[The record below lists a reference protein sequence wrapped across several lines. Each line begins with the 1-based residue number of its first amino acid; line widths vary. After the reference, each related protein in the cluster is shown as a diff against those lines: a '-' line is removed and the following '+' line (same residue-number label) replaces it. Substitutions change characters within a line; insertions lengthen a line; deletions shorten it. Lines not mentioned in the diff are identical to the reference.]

1 MEKSSKNERFGDF
14 SQYERARKDL
24 YEVCEKIL
32 AFPREREHERYF
44 LLAVIRRTLSL
55 ETAFRQSVD
64 ACNGQMAMT
73 LVRLNLDTLARF
85 YALYW
90 ADETDGMTAETFA
103 KEVAQGKRA
112 AAKTECNTRPFR
124 YGAAPMSYH
133 ELSIPERAT
142 LQLGLAQGFSQR
154 RIARMI
160 DRSPSTI
167 SRELRRNRAPG
178 TSYQACTAQQQMSAR
193 RQACRPE
200 RKLLPGSERF
210 ELVVHML
217 RERLS
222 PEQIAG
228 KLRSMNI
235 PSLRDAYVCRETI
248 YNAIYALPVG
258 GLRKE
263 LIICLR
269 QGKTSRRPRSGGVDR
284 RGQIPEMLSIHVR
297 PPEIEDRLM
306 PGHWEGDL
314 IKGKANAS
322 AVGTLVERTSGYL
335 ILIKMADATATS
347 ALEGFSAALN
357 RMPLA
362 VRKSMTYD
370 QGREMTRHAELTQQT
385 GVAIYFCDP
394 HSPWQRGSNENIN
407 GLIRQ
412 YLPKGTDL
420 SVHSQE
426 ALDAIALQLN
436 MRPRKRFDFKCPIE
450 VMGEVMQEAMAMR
463 HDAPASIQ

>member
-1 MEKSSKNERFGDF
+1 MSYYELSVE
-14 SQYERARKDL
+14 ERAIIQVGQARG
-24 YEVCEKIL
+24 
-32 AFPREREHERYF
+32 FS
-44 LLAVIRRTLSL
+44 RRW
-55 ETAFRQSVD
+55 
-64 ACNGQMAMT
+64 
-73 LVRLNLDTLARF
+73 LAR
-85 YALYW
+85 LL
-90 ADETDGMTAETFA
+90 
-103 KEVAQGKRA
+103 KRA
-112 AAKTECNTRPFR
+112 
-124 YGAAPMSYH
+124 
-133 ELSIPERAT
+133 
-142 LQLGLAQGFSQR
+142 
-154 RIARMI
+154 
-160 DRSPSTI
+160 PSTI
-167 SRELRRNRAPG
+167 SREIRRNRVTGDDYSAHV
-178 TSYQACTAQQQMSAR
+178 AQQQMQVR
-193 RQACRPE
+193 RRSCRPK
-200 RKLLPGSERF
+200 RKLSPDGERF
-210 ELVVHML
+210 ELVTHLL

-228 KLRSMNI
+228 KLRNMKI

-263 LIICLR
+263 LILCLR
-269 QGKTSRRPRSGGVDR
+269 QGNATRRPRSGGVDR
-284 RGQIPEMLSIHVR
+284 RWQIPEMLSIHVR

-335 ILIKMADATATS
+335 MLIKMSDATATS
-347 ALEGFSAALN
+347 AVEGFSAALN

-370 QGREMTRHAELTQQT
+370 QGREMARHAEITQQT

-420 SVHSQE
+420 STHSQE
-426 ALDAIALQLN
+426 ELDAIALQLN

-450 VMGEVMQEAMAMR
+450 VMGEVMQEVMSRQHA
-463 HDAPASIQ
+463 APASIQ